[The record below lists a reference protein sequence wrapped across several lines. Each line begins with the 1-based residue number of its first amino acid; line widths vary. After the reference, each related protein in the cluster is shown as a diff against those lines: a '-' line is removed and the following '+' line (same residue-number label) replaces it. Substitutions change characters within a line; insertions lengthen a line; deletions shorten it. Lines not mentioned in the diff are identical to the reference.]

1 MVRILIRVDGAR
13 TRMSL
18 GTSSS
23 RPGFFD
29 RAKTGWTLTKDS
41 ASVIRAHPR
50 LLVFPLLAAV
60 ASAGFFVVFFFP
72 LLIANLIGS
81 GVEYVGLFVVYFATT
96 FVSTYAA
103 AALVHATN
111 EVFHGREP
119 SIPGSLKAV
128 RGRLGPIVV
137 WSLISATVSVVL
149 KAMEDSDNPIAGLL
163 RSIFAVGWAIMTFFI
178 VPVIVFEDV
187 SVTSM
192 FSKSASAFRDTWG
205 ETIGAGF
212 GITLIVTLVG
222 VGLALGAL
230 AVSVPVAAV
239 FPGPGIL
246 LTVVLLAGVVAFT
259 YLLSQTIWGVAK
271 TALYVYA
278 VEGRRPDQFANF
290 DFETLGG
297 RTEGKASPGNA
308 GTYDTLDR

>member
-1 MVRILIRVDGAR
+1 MSFG
-13 TRMSL
+13 TRS
-18 GTSSS
+18 G
-23 RPGFFD
+23 RPGLFD

-41 ASVIRAHPR
+41 AGVIRDHPN
-50 LLVFPLLAAV
+50 LLVFPLIAGI
-60 ASAGFFVVFFFP
+60 ASAAFLVVLFVP
-72 LLIANLIGS
+72 MLIANLIGS
-81 GVEYVGLFVVYFATT
+81 GLEYVALFVVYFATT
-96 FVSTYAA
+96 LVSTYAA

-111 EVFHGREP
+111 EAFHGREP
-119 SIPGSLKAV
+119 NVIASLKAV
-128 RGRLGPIVV
+128 RSRLGPIVV

-149 KAMEDSDNPIAGLL
+149 KTMEDSDNPIAGIL
-163 RSIFAVGWAIMTFFI
+163 RSLFAVGWSIMTFFI

-205 ETIGAGF
+205 ETLGAGF
-212 GITLIVTLVG
+212 GITLVVTLVG
-222 VGLALGAL
+222 IVLAVGAL
-230 AVSVPVAAV
+230 AVSIPVAAV

-246 LTVVLLAGVVAFT
+246 LALLLVGGVIAFT

-278 VEGRRPDQFANF
+278 VEGHRPAEFDNF

-297 RTEGKASPGNA
+297 RTEESASPGTA
-308 GTYDTLDR
+308 GSRDTLDP

>member
-1 MVRILIRVDGAR
+1 MSFG
-13 TRMSL
+13 TRS
-18 GTSSS
+18 G

-29 RAKTGWTLTKDS
+29 RVKTGWTLTKDS
-41 ASVIRAHPR
+41 AGVIRDHPN
-50 LLVFPLLAAV
+50 LLIFPLLAGV
-60 ASAGFFVVFFFP
+60 ASAAFLIVLFVPIV
-72 LLIANLIGS
+72 IANLIGS
-81 GVEYVGLFVVYFATT
+81 GLEYIALFVVYFVTT

-111 EVFHGREP
+111 EVFHDREP
-119 SIPGSLKAV
+119 DVIGSITAV
-128 RGRLGPIVV
+128 RSRLGPIVI
-137 WSLISATVSVVL
+137 WSLISATISVVL
-149 KAMEDSDNPIAGLL
+149 KTMEDSDNPVAGILQSL
-163 RSIFAVGWAIMTFFI
+163 FAVGWSILTFFI
-178 VPVIVFEDV
+178 VPVIVFENV

-205 ETIGAGF
+205 ETLGAGF

-222 VGLALGAL
+222 IVLALGAL

-246 LTVVLLAGVVAFT
+246 LALLLLGGVIAFT

-278 VEGRRPDQFANF
+278 VEGHRPAAFDNF

-297 RTEGKASPGNA
+297 RTQERGTPG
-308 GTYDTLDR
+308 GHDTLDR